1 MSNYLIIFNS
11 HSLSHMYT
19 LSESLSLFLY
29 LSLMPHYRSLSPYV
43 CLSIS
48 LTLCLSHS
56 LSFFPPFSLSLSL
69 SLLSL
74 SYSPSLPQ
82 SLSLI
87 LSLIVSPFLLH
98 THKISVSH
106 SFCFSHSPH
115 LTPDQSLFLFLSHL
129 FYLCVSFSISHRHFL
144 LVSLSLPLSPLL

>member
-11 HSLSHMYT
+11 HSLSHMNT
-19 LSESLSLFLY
+19 LSESLSHFLCD
-29 LSLMPHYRSLSPYV
+29 SLMPHYRSLSPYV

-48 LTLCLSHS
+48 LTLS
-56 LSFFPPFSLSLSL
+56 PFSLPFSFSL

-74 SYSPSLPQ
+74 SYSPYLSQ

-87 LSLIVSPFLLH
+87 LSLIVSLFLLH
-98 THKISVSH
+98 THKLSVSH

-115 LTPDQSLFLFLSHL
+115 LFPDQSLFLFFSHL
-129 FYLCVSFSISHRHFL
+129 FYLCVSFPISHRDFL
-144 LVSLSLPLSPLL
+144 LVSLSLPLSPLF